1 MIKQNTITKDLH
13 GSHSKTI
20 ELTFICVFKFF
31 MTSIISSW
39 TIELLRLNQ
48 SIFVKS
54 LSEQGLIKMYII
66 NIFS

>member
-31 MTSIISSW
+31 MTSIISFL
-39 TIELLRLNQ
+39 TIEVLRLNQ
-48 SIFVKS
+48 DIFVKS
-54 LSEQGLIKMYII
+54 LSEQGLIKTSII
-66 NIFS
+66 NLF